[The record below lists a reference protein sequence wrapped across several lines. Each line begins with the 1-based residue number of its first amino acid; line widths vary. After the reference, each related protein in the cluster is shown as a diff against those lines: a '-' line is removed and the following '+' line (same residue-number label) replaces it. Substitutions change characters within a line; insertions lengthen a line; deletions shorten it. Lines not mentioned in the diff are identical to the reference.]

1 MTYSIT
7 FRSYGAC
14 SIMLGP
20 LGYKYFVPTGLK
32 PFSSSCFV
40 ITDNS
45 NTLTEHYLTAAV
57 LDTAVRRPYSP

>member
-1 MTYSIT
+1 
-7 FRSYGAC
+7 
-14 SIMLGP
+14 MLGP